1 MAASIRRSNLHLSSE
16 EDTVVL
22 DMEPLQGWWTSEQY
36 LRLTD
41 QTNRLIE
48 FTNRSIEVL
57 PMPTERHQL
66 VVRFV
71 FLALLHYLQPLGGM
85 VLFAPLRLRIGTNT
99 FREPDILLVQDTND
113 PRRTN
118 RFWLGADV
126 VVEVVSPDNP
136 ARDTVEK
143 RIDYAE
149 AGIPEYW
156 IVNPADETI
165 TVLELKDE
173 GYVEH
178 GVFERG
184 DEATSVLLSGF
195 VLNVDATFDAGN
207 V

>member
-1 MAASIRRSNLHLSSE
+1 MVAPMRRSSLHLSSE
-16 EDTVVL
+16 EDALVL
-22 DMEPLQGWWTSEQY
+22 DMEPLQGWWTPEQY

-48 FTNRSIEVL
+48 FTNSSIEVL

-118 RFWLGADV
+118 RFWLGANV
-126 VVEVVSPDNP
+126 VVEVVRPDNP
-136 ARDTVEK
+136 ARDTIEK
-143 RIDYAE
+143 RSDYAE
-149 AGIPEYW
+149 AGIPEHW
-156 IVNPADETI
+156 IVNPTDETI
-165 TVLELKDE
+165 TVLELQDA

-178 GVFERG
+178 GVFGRG
-184 DEATSVLLSGF
+184 DKAKSVLLNGF
-195 VLNVDATFDAGN
+195 VLGVDATFDAGN